1 MPSLIFGYEFD
12 IFISYRHNDNR
23 SGWVTDFVNVL
34 QEELASTIKESL
46 TIYFDKN
53 PHDGLLET
61 HNVDKS
67 LEGKLKCLLFIP
79 IISQTYCDTKSFA
92 WQHEFVAFNKLAKE
106 DQFGRDIKLRNGNVA
121 SRILPIKIHDLDAED
136 KATIE
141 NEIGGILRSIEFIYN
156 APGVSRPLTIN
167 DNPEKNLNKTLYR
180 DQINK
185 VARSVKDLIHS
196 LQHPIVENKTVKP
209 SISINEPSKRSW
221 VPKTIAGI
229 LTLGIVLFSIFYF
242 TGWGTKPDVTIDK
255 SIGVLP
261 FTDISEA
268 HDQGYFTDGM
278 MVEIMDHL
286 YKIENLRVIPR
297 TSMLAYKDS
306 PKPLKEIASELRVAT
321 LLEGSVRK
329 VGTRIKISVQL
340 IDGENET
347 RLWQQTYEHDIADVF
362 SVQSNVAQ
370 NVAASLQATITPEV
384 KLRIESIPTANQ
396 NAYDH
401 FLKGK
406 DQSAQFWNT
415 FDLSHIDQAIG
426 FYRKAIDL
434 DAKFSNA
441 YTGLGQAYWILA
453 HFDPGQSMEYWRHSK
468 EYIEKAITLDPNNG
482 WAYAEL
488 GLVQSLWDWDKE
500 AAMKSFRKG
509 IALNPGNL
517 ESHNNFFYFFL
528 RAENCEE
535 AEKELQI
542 MRTIDKSFARPGH
555 DVLVMM
561 CKLDSNPPK
570 GVDEKELES
579 SMDYQM
585 MKGNY
590 KTVIEREATIKTA
603 FYFYS
608 GEAYALMGNAPKA
621 YEVIRQMN
629 ELSKR
634 QYVSKC
640 PIAAIYMGLGEE
652 EKAYQLLEE
661 ALKERDYMVHGIIPV
676 SVTFRKK
683 RTDTRMRAFIDRT
696 WIPQKE

>member
-1 MPSLIFGYEFD
+1 MAIEGAPLSPG
-12 IFISYRHNDNR
+12 
-23 SGWVTDFVNVL
+23 
-34 QEELASTIKESL
+34 
-46 TIYFDKN
+46 
-53 PHDGLLET
+53 
-61 HNVDKS
+61 
-67 LEGKLKCLLFIP
+67 EGKGVRP
-79 IISQTYCDTKSFA
+79 
-92 WQHEFVAFNKLAKE
+92 E
-106 DQFGRDIKLRNGNVA
+106 FGRDIKLSNGNVA
-121 SRILPIKIHDLDAED
+121 SRTLPIKIHDLDAED

-141 NEIGGILRSIEFIYN
+141 NEIGGVLRAIDFIFS
-156 APGVSRPLTIN
+156 APGVSRPLTPA
-167 DNPEKNLNKTLYR
+167 DNPEKNLNKTFYR

-185 VARSVKDLIHS
+185 VARSIKDLIHAMQQPVGARNS
-196 LQHPIVENKTVKP
+196 VKP
-209 SISINEPSKRSW
+209 THGVVTPVKRKRVSF
-221 VPKTIAGI
+221 IAGGV
-229 LTLGIVLFSIFYF
+229 LALGVILFSMFYF
-242 TGWGTKPDVTIDK
+242 LGWGNKLIPQLDK

-261 FTDISEA
+261 FTDISEG
-268 HDQGYFTDGM
+268 HDQGYFSDGM

-286 YKIENLRVIPR
+286 YKIKNLRVIPR

-306 PKPLKEIASELRVAT
+306 PKPLKEIASELGVAT

-340 IDGENET
+340 IDGQDET
-347 RLWQQTYEHDIADVF
+347 PLWQQTYEHDITDVF

-384 KLRIESIPTANQ
+384 RLRIESIPTSNQ

-401 FLKGK
+401 YLKGRN
-406 DQSAQFWNT
+406 QQGLFWDT
-415 FDLSHIDQAIG
+415 FDVSHIDSSIA
-426 FYRKAIDL
+426 FYRKAIEL
-434 DAKFSNA
+434 DAEFSNA
-441 YTGLGQAYWILA
+441 YTGLGKSYWLLA
-453 HFDPGQSMEYWRHSK
+453 HFSPTYSLEFWRLSK
-468 EYIEKAITLDPNNG
+468 EYIEKAIALDPNNG

-500 AAMKSFRKG
+500 AAMKSFQKG

-517 ESHNNFFYFFL
+517 ESHNNSFYFL
-528 RAENCEE
+528 VRAENCEE

-542 MRTIDKSFARPGH
+542 MKAIDKSTQRTSQE
-555 DVLVMM
+555 VILMI
-561 CKLDSNPPK
+561 CKFNSDPPK
-570 GVDEKELES
+570 GLNEKELEN
-579 SMDYQM
+579 SMAYQM

-590 KTVIEREATIKTA
+590 QTVIEREVTIKTA

-661 ALKERDYMVHGIIPV
+661 ALKERDYMVHGIVPV
-676 SVTFRKK
+676 SITLRKK
-683 RTDTRMRAFIDRT
+683 RTDPRMRAFIERT
-696 WIPQKE
+696 WIPQKQ